1 MRVTV
6 GLTAAL
12 LVLVAGCD
20 KRAEAPAA
28 VPTATATTTAAT
40 TTATGVPTKDW
51 LTVAAATPDGGFVL
65 GNPDAKVKLVEYASL
80 TCPHCRD
87 FHEEA
92 GGILR
97 SKYIASGKVSYE
109 YRNFIFNGPDYAAAL
124 LARCQ
129 GGGPFFNIVNAFYGA
144 FDQWLAPFSKFSEAE
159 QKTLTALPQDKQI
172 AALAK
177 MGGLDA
183 FMRARGM
190 TAAKFDQCLADAPAI
205 KRLAE
210 MREAATKAGVTGTP
224 SFFINGKQ
232 QENTPN
238 WATLEPRL
246 QSALS

>member
-1 MRVTV
+1 MRVTGRVAAVV
-6 GLTAAL
+6 GAAL
-12 LVLVAGCD
+12 LVALTACE
-20 KRAEAPAA
+20 KKAPEATTAA
-28 VPTATATTTAAT
+28 AAPTTATAAAPGKDWLSVTAAT
-40 TTATGVPTKDW
+40 PE
-51 LTVAAATPDGGFVL
+51 GGFVL

-92 GGILR
+92 GAILR
-97 SKYIASGKVSYE
+97 SKYVATGNVSYE
-109 YRNFIFNGPDYAAAL
+109 YRNFIFNGPDYAASL

-129 GGGPFFNIVNAFYGA
+129 GGAPFFNLVNAYYGA
-144 FDQWLAPFSKFSEAE
+144 FDQWLAPFSKLSEAD

-190 TAAKFDQCLADAPAI
+190 TSAKFDQCLSDPAAI

-210 MREAATKAGVTGTP
+210 MRDEATKAGVNGTP
-224 SFFINGKQ
+224 TFFINGKV
-232 QENTPN
+232 QENVPN
-238 WATLEPRL
+238 WATLEPKL

>member
-1 MRVTV
+1 MRLDLAV
-6 GLTAAL
+6 GAAL
-12 LVLVAGCD
+12 LVLLGACD
-20 KRAEAPAA
+20 KKAADTAAAPVAA
-28 VPTATATTTAAT
+28 TTTTTAA
-40 TTATGVPTKDW
+40 APAGKDW
-51 LTVAAATPDGGFVL
+51 LSVTAATPEGGFVL

-97 SKYIASGKVSYE
+97 SKYIATGKVSYE
-109 YRNFIFNGPDYAAAL
+109 YRNFIFNGPDYAASL

-129 GGGPFFNIVNAFYGA
+129 GGGPFFNLVNAYYGA
-144 FDQWLAPFSKFSEAE
+144 FDQWLAPFSKLSEAD

-172 AALAK
+172 ATLAK
-177 MGGLDA
+177 MGGLDT

-190 TAAKFDQCLADAPAI
+190 TSAKFDQCLADPAAI

-210 MREAATKAGVTGTP
+210 MRDEATKAGVTGTP
-224 SFFINGKQ
+224 SFLINGKLQ
-232 QENTPN
+232 DATPN
-238 WATLEPRL
+238 WATLEPKL